1 MFGAVVGALLGVAG
15 LTTLLDTIAGTDVTA
30 WFFEKVGSA
39 VMYFVSPFVELF
51 FKLYDA
57 ILYIVQGF
65 FS

>member
-30 WFFEKVGSA
+30 WFFEKVGSV